1 MPNRTQEE
9 NDAIIL
15 NALRIAGAQGM
26 TLEAIKIALFG
37 DGNHS
42 NSLVKKMLER
52 LKQKGHLCIKNGR
65 MSLYYVILS
74 GH

>member
-1 MPNRTQEE
+1 MPNRTQKE

-15 NALRIAGAQGM
+15 NALRIAGTQGM

-37 DGNHS
+37 DSNQS

-65 MSLYYVILS
+65 MGPYYVILS

>member
-15 NALRIAGAQGM
+15 NALRSAGAKGM
-26 TLEAIKIALFG
+26 SLDEVKGALFG
-37 DGNHS
+37 EQNQS

-52 LKQKGHLCIKNGR
+52 LKMKGHLCVKLRRDGP
-65 MSLYYVILS
+65 YYVILQ